1 MLNISKN
8 VSSHLLASCRVS
20 LRSSSLIWWKQPK
33 MQSQTIM
40 RSFLK
45 ESRGPKIDGRK
56 EQFNIMQYLCNFSCS
71 YGVVQKAWESI
82 QSHEENASQ
91 VISSY
96 LTNACII
103 AWVWEHVC
111 MCMHIW
117 VYVVPDLLP
126 WTHKSLLNL

>member
-1 MLNISKN
+1 METAKN
-8 VSSHLLASCRVS
+8 AITNNYAEFPNPSY
-20 LRSSSLIWWKQPK
+20 W
-33 MQSQTIM
+33 
-40 RSFLK
+40 
-45 ESRGPKIDGRK
+45 KIDGRK

-103 AWVWEHVC
+103 AWVW
-111 MCMHIW
+111 
-117 VYVVPDLLP
+117 
-126 WTHKSLLNL
+126 